1 MISESFKAFVW
12 REILRFFRVFK
23 DTLIPPVIS
32 ALLFI
37 LIFGLSI
44 GKQIPEINSLPYL
57 HFLIPGLVM
66 MALIDSSFANTS
78 SSLFLSRWAFNIQ
91 EVLISPLSYL
101 EMVLGLLIGGVT
113 RGLIVGVSVFAVSQF
128 FVRLPIQH
136 FFVVFFFL
144 LFVSAIFSLVGILVA
159 IFAQEFEHL
168 TIWSTFVITPLI
180 FFGGV
185 FHSTSMAPDFI
196 KFLTKINPL
205 FYMIDGLRYGILG
218 VQESSLLGCIA
229 VVLFFTTVL
238 FFWTVHLFKI
248 GYRLR
253 T

>member
-1 MISESFKAFVW
+1 MISFRALVW
-12 REILRFFRVFK
+12 REILRFLRVFK

-37 LIFGLSI
+37 LIFGLSL
-44 GKQIPEINSLPYL
+44 GKQIEEINSVPYL

-66 MALIDSSFANTS
+66 MALIESSFANTS

-101 EMVLGLLIGGVT
+101 EMVLALLIGGVT
-113 RGLIVGVSVFAVSQF
+113 RGVIVGVSVYGASLF
-128 FVRLPIQH
+128 FVWLPIEH
-136 FFVVFFFL
+136 LFVTLFFL
-144 LFVSAIFSLVGILVA
+144 IFVSAIFSLVGMLVA

-168 TIWSTFVITPLI
+168 TIWATFVITPLI

-185 FHSTSMAPDFI
+185 FHSTTMAPEFI
-196 KFLTKINPL
+196 KILTQINPL

-218 VQESSLLGCIA
+218 VQENSLLGCMA
-229 VVLFFTTVL
+229 VVVVFLLGLFA
-238 FFWTVHLFKI
+238 WTVHLFKT

-253 T
+253 S